1 MRMIAAGELYPQSAT
16 MPTTLRGRFNPPA
29 ISTIAAPIDTPYSK
43 IFVSAPEGVVH
54 PRTAVIALLNAKREA
69 PALALPVRALIDQQN
84 VIAALHGDLRPA
96 AEVPLRAAL
105 VAVHHDLHRC
115 ARPAGVVF
123 PVQVQP
129 VVGSDPYVL
138 IWEREHSPDHLRH
151 RFPIGGIL
159 LRVRQAEAIRLRLF
173 GHGKAEAVAHIG
185 CSQNENKKDQDAPH
199 NDHVRF
205 LRTFFDAWSSIAQE
219 KKAAK

>member
-1 MRMIAAGELYPQSAT
+1 M
-16 MPTTLRGRFNPPA
+16 
-29 ISTIAAPIDTPYSK
+29 
-43 IFVSAPEGVVH
+43 
-54 PRTAVIALLNAKREA
+54 
-69 PALALPVRALIDQQN
+69 RALIDQQN

-138 IWEREHSPDHLRH
+138 IWEREHGPDHLRH
-151 RFPIGGIL
+151 RFPIGGMRQWVNGRRNDCDRPCRCSAHFCFLLACRARCLACSFISGVQLSALERSFHRLTIL
-159 LRVRQAEAIRLRLF
+159 EPSS
-173 GHGKAEAVAHIG
+173 
-185 CSQNENKKDQDAPH
+185 SQNTITLFSSALISVILFLTDFALSLSMLNTSS
-199 NDHVRF
+199 VRATSF
-205 LRTFFDAWSSIAQE
+205 RLAQSEQAISSSLFNLNTSQMSLIRS
-219 KKAAK
+219 

>member
-1 MRMIAAGELYPQSAT
+1 MLVADDLANDRGGRAVPAVGHDADNIAREMQSAGHQHGRRAHRH
-16 MPTTLRGRFNPPA
+16 PVQQDLRAR
-29 ISTIAAPIDTPYSK
+29 TE
-43 IFVSAPEGVVH
+43 APEGVVH

-105 VAVHHDLHRC
+105 VAVHHDLHRR

-129 VVGSDPYVL
+129 VVGSDPDVL

-151 RFPIGGIL
+151 RFPIGSIL
-159 LRVRQAEAIRLRLF
+159 LRVRQAEEIRLRLF
-173 GHGKAEAVAHIG
+173 GHGKAEPVAHIRRG
-185 CSQNENKKDQDAPH
+185 DDEQDKNAENKQD
-199 NDHVRF
+199 DHDDF
-205 LRTFFDAWSSIAQE
+205 LWAFV
-219 KKAAK
+219 